1 MKNLPR
7 DVKVVNCRKT
17 WQLSIM
23 HFGNFFMHSSFLG
36 RVLLY
41 QRFDY
46 QNPHAALL
54 MVLCALLQCIAT
66 AVLTLQQ
73 AIIFSHLKEDVA
85 YFLKLPI
92 KHQTAK
98 LSFVQEDED
107 IFNPFKIENFSLSQ
121 QWGVL
126 MIETD
131 IRWTYV
137 LRVPPLIIA
146 CYCLPDI
153 YQENFLTITS

>member
-1 MKNLPR
+1 
-7 DVKVVNCRKT
+7 
-17 WQLSIM
+17 M

-98 LSFVQEDED
+98 LSFVQEDEED
-107 IFNPFKIENFSLSQ
+107 IFNPFKREFFSVPAVGCLD
-121 QWGVL
+121 
-126 MIETD
+126 ETD
-131 IRWTYV
+131 IR
-137 LRVPPLIIA
+137 
-146 CYCLPDI
+146 
-153 YQENFLTITS
+153 